1 MLVHDRSALLTQTI
15 IKVERDRYGKRSTY
29 GSQSGF
35 LTAAKPSEEGSESA
49 GRPGEA
55 SVRQRRC
62 LKNSVRS
69 MGKGETMFFKGKP
82 INSCRQKSSIQGHN

>member
-35 LTAAKPSEEGSESA
+35 LTAAKPSRKGVKVLEDLE
-49 GRPGEA
+49 RPLYA
-55 SVRQRRC
+55 SGV
-62 LKNSVRS
+62 V
-69 MGKGETMFFKGKP
+69 
-82 INSCRQKSSIQGHN
+82 